1 MTRRHA
7 RPAAGRSMHRG
18 PGIAAS
24 GTRVAGRAWW
34 GRIVPVGVRPLPGRE
49 LVDSAFFFGRRG
61 LARHRVR
68 PAAHADPVGLAS
80 A

>member
-1 MTRRHA
+1 M
-7 RPAAGRSMHRG
+7 
-18 PGIAAS
+18 
-24 GTRVAGRAWW
+24 
-34 GRIVPVGVRPLPGRE
+34 PGRE
-49 LVDSAFFFGRRG
+49 LVDSALFFGRRG